1 MWNKVFATAAVLAIA
16 GSSIVYAQRAG
27 GPGRPDDQGGPR
39 PQRYMPTQE
48 DMSAFADARIA
59 GMKAGLRL
67 NAEQEKNWPAFESAY
82 RDLAKQRDERLAL
95 MRENMRNR
103 GDAPRR
109 QGDIADFMTRR
120 ADAMTKSASAYKQFA
135 EAAVPLYRSLD
146 DAQKHRFGIL
156 TRMLRPR
163 PMKFARGRDDRGQF
177 EMRGP
182 HRFGPRFGAA
192 EGVQGN
198 EFAANPPA
206 DPDLT
211 GLADDDQLTER

>member
-1 MWNKVFATAAVLAIA
+1 MWKQVFATATVLAIA

-27 GPGRPDDQGGPR
+27 GPGGPDGQGGPGPR
-39 PQRYMPTQE
+39 GPQAQRYMPTQE

-59 GMKAGLRL
+59 AMKAGLRL
-67 NAEQEKNWPAFESAY
+67 NGDQEKNWPAFETAY
-82 RDLAKQRDERLAL
+82 RELAKQRDERMAL

-109 QGDIADFMTRR
+109 QGDVVDFMTRR
-120 ADAMTKSASAYKQFA
+120 ADAMSKSAAAYKQFA
-135 EAAVPLYRSLD
+135 EAAVPLYKSLD

-156 TRMLRPR
+156 TRILRPK
-163 PMKFARGRDDRGQF
+163 PMMFARGRDHGQF

-182 HRFGPRFGAA
+182 RRNGPRFGAA
-192 EGVQGN
+192 EGMDAN

-206 DPDLT
+206 EPDLM
-211 GLADDDQLTER
+211 GLADED